1 MSEWETILQNAN
13 RSLLI
18 LTCYDVVHQRRW
30 HAKDAN
36 QQVTDGEVENEQVG
50 DGAHVLAA
58 QHDEAHHPVADHA
71 HQEDEQVGR
80 GEDRSHGGLV
90 EVEVDICDVL
100 VGQRVFLQ
108 SWVIRGGQVLPR
120 SVENWIVGHGAT
132 WKTEQRRDGDGRT
145 CNG

>member
-1 MSEWETILQNAN
+1 MILQNVGC
-13 RSLLI
+13 SLLI

-36 QQVTDGEVENEQVG
+36 QQVTDGEIEDEQVG

-80 GEDRSHGGLV
+80 GEHCGHGGLV
-90 EVEVDICDVL
+90 EVEVNICDVL

-108 SWVIRGGQVLPR
+108 SRVIRGGQALPR
-120 SVENWIVGHGAT
+120 SVERWILGHGAT
-132 WKTEQRRDGDGRT
+132 WKTERQR
-145 CNG
+145 NGAGQWIITFSAC